1 MPYRDVEVE
10 VERTGPARGSVHVLD
25 APAPH
30 RPPFATKLPEVGD
43 LIGFLGVVDALTK
56 QPEQKAPGGSRL
68 TGRQYLQ
75 RLGLELFD
83 STLGAWGEF
92 SEAQLVAKQ
101 AGAGLR
107 VRLRANDSGTASLP
121 WELLFDKQQGDYL
134 ALNPRTSITRNSAW
148 GATPEPLSITPPL
161 RVLVCAASPIDL
173 TPLNVD
179 LELQAIS
186 VAASESEG
194 LLELVHI
201 PGRFESLC
209 EALKTDDWHVFHFI
223 GHGDFQGGVG
233 GALAFEKA
241 DRTRDLIDATT
252 VARELGQH
260 DQLRLAVLNACR
272 GAMTAERVTLPATAD
287 SIVRRGTPA
296 VVAMQFY
303 ISDTAA
309 VTFAGA
315 FYAALSRSGDV
326 ETAAQIARQSIAML
340 QIHTAPTA
348 PATEALR
355 SMEWCAP
362 VLYLNSDDGRLFA
375 LPEKSAA
382 ATGPV
387 RERGL
392 VHSRAPVAVAQPLS
406 RPRSLWRE
414 RRWLVLGAALLLV
427 VGAAVAA
434 AIIVFS
440 GGSGNAEVERYVRQL
455 DSLLANSARTRGD
468 LGGLISDVQRRS
480 ISRQSALDR
489 INQIIGERKS
499 LRESLPVDQPDSF
512 RHAQSSL
519 RSSVDASIEDDQA
532 VESWIEAFFDRSPAA
547 ASRFAEVR
555 RLSFAASARKSEF
568 LSEYNQLRQQKLGLA
583 PLNVSY

>member
-10 VERTGPARGSVHVLD
+10 VERTGPAKGTVHVLD

-30 RPPFATKLPEVGD
+30 RPPFTTKLLDVGD
-43 LIGFLGVVDALTK
+43 LIKFLGVVDALTK
-56 QPEQKAPGGSRL
+56 QPEHKAPGSSRL

-75 RLGLELFD
+75 TLGLGLFD

-121 WELLFDKQQGDYL
+121 WELLFDKQEGDYL

-179 LELQAIS
+179 LELKAIA
-186 VAASESEG
+186 VAASESAG
-194 LLELVHI
+194 LLELVHV
-201 PGRFESLC
+201 PGRFDSLC
-209 EALKTDDWHVFHFI
+209 EALRTDTWHVVHFI
-223 GHGDFQGGVG
+223 GHGDFQGDVG

-252 VARELGQH
+252 FARELGQH

-272 GAMTAERVTLPATAD
+272 GAMTAERLTLPATAD
-287 SIVRRGTPA
+287 SIIRRGTPA

-303 ISDTAA
+303 ISDNAA

-326 ETAAQIARQSIAML
+326 ETAVQIARQSVAML
-340 QIHTAPTA
+340 QIHSAPAA

-362 VLYLNSDDGRLFA
+362 VLYLNSDDGRLFE
-375 LPEKSAA
+375 LPEKAA
-382 ATGPV
+382 PATGRATEGELV
-387 RERGL
+387 R
-392 VHSRAPVAVAQPLS
+392 SRAPAAVAQPLV
-406 RPRSLWRE
+406 RSSPLWRE
-414 RRWLVLGAALLLV
+414 RRWLVLGAALLVV
-427 VGAAVAA
+427 VGAAVAL
-434 AIIVFS
+434 AILLSS
-440 GGSGNAEVERYVRQL
+440 GSSSNADVERYVRQL
-455 DSLLANSARTRGD
+455 DSLLINSARTRGD
-468 LGGLISDVQRRS
+468 LGGLISEVQQHS

-489 INQIIGERKS
+489 INQIIGERKN

-512 RHAQSSL
+512 RPLQSLL
-519 RSSVDASIEDDQA
+519 RSSIDASIEDDQA
-532 VESWIEAFFDRSPAA
+532 VQAWIEAFFDRSPAA
-547 ASRFAEVR
+547 ASRYAEVR
-555 RLSFAASARKSEF
+555 RLSFAASARKSDF
-568 LSEYNQLRQQKLGLA
+568 LSEYNQLRQKELELS
-583 PLNVSY
+583 PINVSY